1 VAAAAIRSM
10 TGAGTAVVDDA
21 ALGRFEAEA
30 RSVNHR
36 FLKTT
41 TRTSGPLPPLDAAI
55 EDVVRARVQRGHVT
69 TTVRFVPS
77 TTASGARIDEVAFG
91 AAAERLCV
99 LAARHGLA
107 APTIADVLLVPG
119 VLGDPRATEEVE
131 RVAARALQAVE
142 GALGALEAARER
154 EGSLLAAELR
164 TLLDRIG
171 AFAGEA
177 HQRAKDVPAAARA
190 RLETRL
196 RELLQGSGVELD
208 PVQVTREVAVLADR
222 ADVREE
228 IARLEAHVVH
238 ARHLLD
244 EGGAVGRR
252 LDFLVQEL
260 HREANTVTSKSGDL
274 ALTRAAVEIKTHV
287 ERLREQVQNLE

>member
-1 VAAAAIRSM
+1 VAAAIRSM

-41 TRTSGPLPPLDAAI
+41 TRAFGPLPPLEAAV
-55 EDVVRARVQRGHVT
+55 EELVRARAQRGHVT
-69 TTVRFVPS
+69 ITVRFVPS
-77 TTASGARIDEVAFG
+77 APAAAARIDEVAFG
-91 AAAERLCV
+91 TAVERLNV

-107 APTIADVLLVPG
+107 APTLQEVLSVPG
-119 VLGDPRATEEVE
+119 VVGDARAPEEVE
-131 RVAARALQAVE
+131 RVAERAVRTVD
-142 GALGALEAARER
+142 GALGALQAARER
-154 EGSLLAAELR
+154 EGALLAAELR
-164 TLLDRIG
+164 ALLDQIA
-171 AFAGEA
+171 AFAAEA
-177 HQRAKDVPAAARA
+177 HARAKDAPSSARTRLEA
-190 RLETRL
+190 RLK
-196 RELLQGSGVELD
+196 ELLAGSGVELD
-208 PVQVTREVAVLADR
+208 PVQVTREVALLADR
-222 ADVREE
+222 GDVREE
-228 IARLEAHVVH
+228 IARLEAHVAH

-274 ALTRAAVEIKTHV
+274 SLTRAAVEIKTHV